1 MYSQKTKTNN
11 KSTPSNKKSY
21 CETGEKRAWLQF
33 EKQQLSLKKNSC
45 FDFTKKI
52 VELQP
57 LKKTFK
63 IIQITNAGQSH
74 KKKE

>member
-1 MYSQKTKTNN
+1 M
-11 KSTPSNKKSY
+11 KKKKHIAKQ
-21 CETGEKRAWLQF
+21 EEKGAWLQF
-33 EKQQLSLKKNSC
+33 EKQQLLKINSC
-45 FDFTKKI
+45 FDFTQKI

-74 KKKE
+74 KKRMR

>member
-1 MYSQKTKTNN
+1 M
-11 KSTPSNKKSY
+11 KKHIAKQ
-21 CETGEKRAWLQF
+21 EDPKRAWLQF
-33 EKQQLSLKKNSC
+33 EKQQLPQKNSC
-45 FDFTKKI
+45 FDFTQKI

-63 IIQITNAGQSH
+63 IIQITYAGQSH